1 MYVVKS
7 GKITKKM
14 EDELPILHNTMPKG
28 EDSPRF
34 VSVK

>member
-1 MYVVKS
+1 MLLSLAKLQ
-7 GKITKKM
+7 KKM
-14 EDELPILHNTMPKG
+14 EDELPTLHNTMPKG